1 MPLFG
6 QVLTWEDNRYS
17 YCRMADDLID
27 EPPEGLDTSVWI
39 SRLSSHLDLVY
50 KPKEALT
57 PRLQADRERAYI
69 DSEFPASAKSALTL
83 LPTSLLPPE
92 PLYRLLEGFKTDSS
106 FRPAGAGG
114 DDAHAHAQ
122 TAAAAAHFP
131 IADEGRLREY
141 ASQVAGTVGQLCLS
155 LIAHHSSRH
164 VDPARRGDITAAAG
178 RMGIALQYVNIARD
192 IAVDTTLGRVYLPT
206 TWLAEEGLTPDV
218 VVATISTRGEEG
230 SAAAATTVSREKRDE
245 VLARLVGL
253 RRRLLDKAFAIYVEA
268 RPIMDWLPD
277 ESRRPMIVAVESYM
291 EIGRV
296 LLEKDE
302 LLVGEVSGRP
312 RRATVPK
319 LRRLRVALEA
329 LVYA

>member
-6 QVLTWEDNRYS
+6 QVLTSEDNSYS

-27 EPPEGLDTSVWI
+27 EPPEGLDTSTWI
-39 SRLSSHLDLVY
+39 SRLSRHLDLVY
-50 KPKEALT
+50 KPKEALN
-57 PRLQADRERAYI
+57 PSLQAARERAYI
-69 DSEFPASAKSALTL
+69 DSEFPVSAKSALAF

-92 PLYRLLEGFKTDSS
+92 PLYYLLDGFKTDSS
-106 FRPAGAGG
+106 FRPA
-114 DDAHAHAQ
+114 HAQ
-122 TAAAAAHFP
+122 ATATATARFP
-131 IADEGRLREY
+131 IADEDRLREY

-155 LIAHHSSRH
+155 LIAHHSSRPI
-164 VDPARRGDITAAAG
+164 DPARREDITAAAG

-206 TWLAEEGLTPDV
+206 TWLAEEDLTPDV
-218 VVATISTRGEEG
+218 VVDTLSASGVEG
-230 SAAAATTVSREKRDE
+230 SAAAAAAAASQEERDAVLERDE
-245 VLARLVGL
+245 VLARLIGL

-268 RPIMDWLPD
+268 RPTMDWLPD

-319 LRRLRVALEA
+319 LRRLRIALEA